1 MRNVSILILFT
12 LISVTSFGQIP
23 NKNQIFPSENISF
36 SIDRNIY
43 LPGEIIWLAASI
55 QVNEQISTSLST
67 VLYVELFNEQLKP
80 VLRQKMDIEN
90 GKTFGSIV
98 IPVDL
103 ISGYYFIRVYT
114 MYLRN
119 FDAKFYPVRKITII
133 NPELPLNRVQ
143 TNDTIQI
150 ETKNDKLLCDFPNI
164 IALHLNP
171 QFYNKVEKIEIV
183 NVSNLLAGVFPKPIQ
198 GFTSTSFVPDFESEY
213 KLILKFKSG
222 DSVIKKLPVCDTLS
236 FYSSIQSINN
246 EYVFQ
251 FKNLPESSQ
260 NYHLSLINECHV
272 RIFSQELSDAKDAV
286 IKIPSQTILPE
297 NCFLVLKNY
306 NGQIIHAELIN
317 PEPDIENELKI
328 ATTKKIY
335 HPREKVIVQIV
346 PSDYYK
352 DSLKVLVSVIKKGTG
367 NSDLINNNLTSNYIT
382 IDSATELSRSAKTAF
397 LIFNNQRFK
406 NKDFRQ
412 QFFSYPEKSIR
423 WLPETRDLTISGL
436 VRYKNTSEPAH
447 NILVFASV
455 VDEQPQLH
463 INKTGIDGSFVFNL
477 PNLNDAKNIYLSLRT
492 PIADQLEIFLNN
504 DFSNDFAPV
513 EVLELRIDTTMQLLL
528 SEMFTNRQIS
538 KVYPQ
543 FPVTTQLN
551 KYNDFHLFGKPDYT
565 VVLDDYIDLDS
576 FEEVFREI
584 IPFVK
589 LKKTKTQH
597 YFEVLDTKRGIIY
610 DDPLVMLDEI
620 PVFDINS
627 LLKINPKSID
637 KIEVIVNPYVYGD
650 QTFNGI
656 IFIRT
661 NTKNFGSI
669 TLPNSS
675 VFVEYQTIIPQTNFK
690 YRDFS
695 SSDDSSVRIPDYRT
709 TLYWNPIFL
718 IDPRGSI
725 IEFSASDHESA
736 YELIIT
742 KLTNTGPMIIGRSS
756 FEVKKQ

>member
-183 NVSNLLAGVFPKPIQ
+183 NDSNLLAGVFPKPIQ

-272 RIFSQELSDAKDAV
+272 RIFSQELSDAKR
-286 IKIPSQTILPE
+286 
-297 NCFLVLKNY
+297 C
-306 NGQIIHAELIN
+306 
-317 PEPDIENELKI
+317 
-328 ATTKKIY
+328 
-335 HPREKVIVQIV
+335 
-346 PSDYYK
+346 
-352 DSLKVLVSVIKKGTG
+352 
-367 NSDLINNNLTSNYIT
+367 
-382 IDSATELSRSAKTAF
+382 
-397 LIFNNQRFK
+397 
-406 NKDFRQ
+406 
-412 QFFSYPEKSIR
+412 
-423 WLPETRDLTISGL
+423 
-436 VRYKNTSEPAH
+436 RY
-447 NILVFASV
+447 
-455 VDEQPQLH
+455 
-463 INKTGIDGSFVFNL
+463 
-477 PNLNDAKNIYLSLRT
+477 
-492 PIADQLEIFLNN
+492 
-504 DFSNDFAPV
+504 
-513 EVLELRIDTTMQLLL
+513 
-528 SEMFTNRQIS
+528 
-538 KVYPQ
+538 
-543 FPVTTQLN
+543 
-551 KYNDFHLFGKPDYT
+551 
-565 VVLDDYIDLDS
+565 
-576 FEEVFREI
+576 
-584 IPFVK
+584 
-589 LKKTKTQH
+589 
-597 YFEVLDTKRGIIY
+597 
-610 DDPLVMLDEI
+610 
-620 PVFDINS
+620 
-627 LLKINPKSID
+627 
-637 KIEVIVNPYVYGD
+637 
-650 QTFNGI
+650 
-656 IFIRT
+656 
-661 NTKNFGSI
+661 
-669 TLPNSS
+669 
-675 VFVEYQTIIPQTNFK
+675 
-690 YRDFS
+690 
-695 SSDDSSVRIPDYRT
+695 
-709 TLYWNPIFL
+709 
-718 IDPRGSI
+718 
-725 IEFSASDHESA
+725 
-736 YELIIT
+736 
-742 KLTNTGPMIIGRSS
+742 
-756 FEVKKQ
+756 